1 MVDGLIIS
9 SDKSLFEEFNIN
21 FSSNLTS
28 FEYADSIE
36 SARSVIDLIIPDY
49 LIIIEKNVQAAHELV
64 KSLYE
69 NETIKNN
76 PIICFL
82 SADDWAQRNKLWQLG
97 VKDIVQLPISR
108 DELTLQ
114 LERFIEDISNITF
127 DQEEAGMHGKLE
139 DYNLLDL
146 IQTIENNKKT
156 GVLVLY
162 RARDEG
168 KIWFYEGNIHD
179 AKYRNFQPI
188 AAIQKM
194 VSWSD
199 GDFSISFVD
208 EKYDKLI
215 EEDNQQILLDA
226 IQYIDQRN
234 KIIHLLPDAHE
245 SLLISPEADMDQ
257 MVEEEV
263 TYLRFFHGGQTVS
276 VYLDTFDH
284 DDITLLEMVRSFIDK
299 KLLMTREEFD
309 SFVTQQEMEVEGAG
323 IKNVFKKFFK
333 RKEEAEI
340 RGKKIASANDIEEL
354 ILDEDIADINETT
367 FINLYPNDK
376 VDLKHIKNKI
386 KKL

>member
-1 MVDGLIIS
+1 MVEGLIIS
-9 SDKSLFEEFNIN
+9 KDKILFEEFNIN
-21 FSSNLTS
+21 FSSTLTS

-36 SARSVIDLIIPDY
+36 TAKGIIDLIIPDY
-49 LIIIEKNVQAAHELV
+49 LIIIEKSAQVAGEIVN
-64 KSLYE
+64 SLFE
-69 NETIKNN
+69 NESVKNI

-82 SADDWAQRNKLWQLG
+82 STDEWSQRNKLWQLG

-114 LERFIEDISNITF
+114 LEKFIEDISNITF

-146 IQTIENNKKT
+146 IQTLESSKKT
-156 GVLVLY
+156 GVLILY

-168 KIWFYEGNIHD
+168 KIWFNEGNIHD

-188 AAIQKM
+188 PAIQKM

-234 KIIHLLPDAHE
+234 KIIQVLPDINDT
-245 SLLISPEADMDQ
+245 LLISPEADMEQ
-257 MVEEEV
+257 MSGEDV

-276 VYLDTFDH
+276 VYLDTFDQ
-284 DDITLLEMVRSFIDK
+284 DDITLLEMVQIFVDK
-299 KLLMTREEFD
+299 KLLMTKEDFD
-309 SFVTQQEMEVEGAG
+309 NFIILQEMEVEGAG
-323 IKNVFKKFFK
+323 IKKVFKKFFK
-333 RKEEAEI
+333 RKEEDEKK
-340 RGKKIASANDIEEL
+340 RKKIASSEDIEEL
-354 ILDEDIADINETT
+354 ILDEDLLETSELSFAKLFT
-367 FINLYPNDK
+367 DDA
-376 VDLKHIKNKI
+376 VDLKQIKTKI

>member
-9 SDKSLFEEFNIN
+9 KDKILFEEFNIN
-21 FSSNLTS
+21 FSRTLNS
-28 FEYADSIE
+28 FEYADSLE
-36 SARSVIDLIIPDY
+36 SAKSAIDLIIPDY
-49 LIIIEKNVQAAHELV
+49 LILIEKSVQAILDI
-64 KSLYE
+64 LNNLFE
-69 NETIKNN
+69 NETVKNI
-76 PIICFL
+76 PVICFL
-82 SADDWAQRNKLWQLG
+82 STDDWSQRNKLWQLG

-114 LERFIEDISNITF
+114 LEKFIENISDITF

-146 IQTIENNKKT
+146 IQTLESSKKT
-156 GVLVLY
+156 GILVLY

-168 KIWFYEGNIHD
+168 KIWFSEGNIHD

-208 EKYDKLI
+208 DNYEKLI
-215 EEDNQQILLDA
+215 EEDNQKILLDA

-234 KIIHLLPDAHE
+234 KILQALPDTTE
-245 SLLISPEADMDQ
+245 TLLISPEADMEQ
-257 MVEEEV
+257 MDEEDV

-276 VYLDTFDH
+276 VCLDMFDQ
-284 DDITLLEMVRSFIDK
+284 DDIMILERVRTFLDR

-309 SFVTQQEMEVEGAG
+309 SFVTEQEQEVEGAG

-333 RKEEAEI
+333 RKDEDV
-340 RGKKIASANDIEEL
+340 KKRKKTASADDIEKL
-354 ILDEDIADINETT
+354 ALDEDIVDMNETT
-367 FINLYPNDK
+367 FIKLYAEDS

-386 KKL
+386 KNL